1 MSDLTF
7 PCLSLFLSLVSHAR
21 RNLVLNNSVPAGRR
35 GVFNGFSMSVSGLG
49 KMAGPALG
57 GPLFAW
63 SITNDLGGWPFDH
76 SLAFYGCAAVTVF
89 IAWLTFKMPESIAF
103 PCEEEEEEEEQHEV
117 GRSSSK
123 P

>member
-21 RNLVLNNSVPAGRR
+21 RNLVLNNSVPVGRR

-57 GPLFAW
+57 GP
-63 SITNDLGGWPFDH
+63 
-76 SLAFYGCAAVTVF
+76 
-89 IAWLTFKMPESIAF
+89 
-103 PCEEEEEEEEQHEV
+103 
-117 GRSSSK
+117 
-123 P
+123 